1 MKLREIDSKP
11 VSRSFDNFDKI
22 PIVIEDIGKILVSNN
37 DVVITPANRQ
47 KIIEAIRSVYKST
60 KKYF

>member
-37 DVVITPANRQ
+37 DVVITSANRQ
-47 KIIEAIRSVYKST
+47 KINFNIMLVNHPTTLNY
-60 KKYF
+60 